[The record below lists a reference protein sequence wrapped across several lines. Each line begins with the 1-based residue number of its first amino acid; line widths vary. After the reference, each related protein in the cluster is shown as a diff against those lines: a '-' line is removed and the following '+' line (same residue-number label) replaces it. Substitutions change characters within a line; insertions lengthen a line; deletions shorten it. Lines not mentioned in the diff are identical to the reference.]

1 MNNKQIYTQWMKAW
15 NEDAS
20 VVDSIASESCI
31 VHQKRTD
38 GKSSYEFKGPE
49 ALKGIIKDGL
59 ALFEKAEMSVEVG
72 PIEERSY
79 VSARW
84 KFTGLFKGGIPEAK
98 AEKGKEMT
106 FHGMDMFL
114 IEDNLIQ
121 EYWVSSDVLDLMEQ
135 MGMFG

>member
-1 MNNKQIYTQWMKAW
+1 MDNKHIYIQWMKAW

-38 GKSSYEFKGPE
+38 GKSSYDFKGPE
-49 ALKGIIKDGL
+49 ALKNIITEGL
-59 ALFEKAEMSVEVG
+59 ALFDQAKMTVEVG
-72 PIEERSY
+72 PIEEGEY

-84 KFTGLFKGGIPEAK
+84 TFTGKFKGGVPGAK

-106 FHGMDMFL
+106 FHGMDIFL
-114 IEDNLIQ
+114 IKDGFIQ